1 MPFLNVQSSR
11 IQKKI
16 GIVLRI
22 YTLQLT
28 SSILFKYTLAYVGGL
43 ERLERI
49 SSKVFIVPTGSGLR
63 RARRLASGWVQSR
76 AGKVGGNWDIVDA
89 KTTAL

>member
-1 MPFLNVQSSR
+1 M
-11 IQKKI
+11 
-16 GIVLRI
+16 
-22 YTLQLT
+22 
-28 SSILFKYTLAYVGGL
+28 GGL

-76 AGKVGGNWDIVDA
+76 AVKVGGNWDIVDA
-89 KTTAL
+89 KTTAEKTSPRPGDRFHPGNRALSETFRAGG